1 MLLTSSFLLTSTSS
15 VLLTNWHIINFNDV
29 VIGDGTIFNDE
40 VVEVV
45 FAKMNMLTGLATC
58 HHEQQTVGQEL
69 CIGGSKYHNPSTTQ
83 TSRRGPKW
91 NESKKQKAEIQTSL
105 WYDYRKLI

>member
-1 MLLTSSFLLTSTSS
+1 MLLTSLFLLTSTSR
-15 VLLTNWHIINFNDV
+15 VLLTNWHVINRNDV
-29 VIGDGTIFNDE
+29 VIGDSPIFNDE

-45 FAKMNMLTGLATC
+45 FAKMNMLTGLAAC

-83 TSRRGPKW
+83 TSRFGAPNGTNPK
-91 NESKKQKAEIQTSL
+91 SKKRRFQRVFGMTTVN
-105 WYDYRKLI
+105 